1 MTGEQIGLI
10 RRESRHIKGN
20 RYCLEGFSEGS
31 KTEGS
36 KTLEGMVV
44 CRAPGRDIWYNL
56 QKRKVMK

>member
-31 KTEGS
+31 KTP
-36 KTLEGMVV
+36 EGMVV

>member
-44 CRAPGRDIWYNL
+44 CRAPGRDI
-56 QKRKVMK
+56 